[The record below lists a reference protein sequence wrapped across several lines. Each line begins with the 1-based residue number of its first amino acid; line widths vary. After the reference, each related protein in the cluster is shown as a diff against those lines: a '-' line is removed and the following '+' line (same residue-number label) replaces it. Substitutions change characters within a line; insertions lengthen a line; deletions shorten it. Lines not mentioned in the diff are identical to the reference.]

1 MWAQYSEIGF
11 PIVQVQMKGKIKNDE
26 DFYDFTNGWLEYYK
40 KKQDFVFVF
49 DTIDVGFVNI
59 KYAFKM
65 ANFVKELKKQE
76 IQYLKHS
83 IIVTDN
89 WWTKFLLKIIFAIQS
104 PVCSIEYHSD
114 FENLDL
120 ENLILKTKGRDSL
133 GLQ

>member
-49 DTIDVGFVNI
+49 DTIDVGFVNM

-89 WWTKFLLKIIFAIQS
+89 WWTKFLLKIIFMLQS

-120 ENLILKTKGRDSL
+120 ENLILKTKGNSTV
-133 GLQ
+133 GLH

>member
-1 MWAQYSEIGF
+1 MWAEYFELGF
-11 PIVQVQMKGKIKNDE
+11 PIVQVQMKGTIKDDE
-26 DFYDFTNGWLEYYK
+26 DFYNFTNGWLEYYK
-40 KKQDFVFVF
+40 KKQDFVFIF
-49 DTIDVGFVNI
+49 DTTDVGFVNI

-89 WWTKFLLKIIFAIQS
+89 WWTKFLLKIIFMLQS

-120 ENLILKTKGRDSL
+120 ENLILKTKGNSTV
-133 GLQ
+133 GLH